1 MNEIEQEKSKISS
14 IRDKSPGSSGSNNYN
29 KYVEDKLKEYTILN
43 PYGVS
48 SSQISTDNQNNLIKD
63 KNSKSEIN
71 KQNFNLKQV
80 NINDKNIRSDNRN
93 LSNSDVDSLRTLEKR
108 YIELMNRFNKVS
120 NQFQSLKTT
129 NEIIEKENKYQ
140 AELHKRVV
148 FDLQN
153 EIDNLNISLHE
164 K

>member
-1 MNEIEQEKSKISS
+1 MKEDRNSKNQLKNENLKQKS
-14 IRDKSPGSSGSNNYN
+14 IRENIVLDNR
-29 KYVEDKLKEYTILN
+29 
-43 PYGVS
+43 VS
-48 SSQISTDNQNNLIKD
+48 SS
-63 KNSKSEIN
+63 
-71 KQNFNLKQV
+71 
-80 NINDKNIRSDNRN
+80 
-93 LSNSDVDSLRTLEKR
+93 NSDIESLRTLEKR

-129 NEIIEKENKYQ
+129 NDIIEKENKYQ

>member
-1 MNEIEQEKSKISS
+1 MKNLELENSNNSTLRE
-14 IRDKSPGSSGSNNYN
+14 KSPGSSGSNNYN
-29 KYVEDKLKEYTILN
+29 KYLESKLKEYTVLN
-43 PYGVS
+43 PYCGNQDSNMKEDRNIKNQLKNENLKQKSIRENIVLDNRVS
-48 SSQISTDNQNNLIKD
+48 SS
-63 KNSKSEIN
+63 
-71 KQNFNLKQV
+71 
-80 NINDKNIRSDNRN
+80 
-93 LSNSDVDSLRTLEKR
+93 NSDIESLRTLEKR

-129 NEIIEKENKYQ
+129 NDIIEKENKYQ

>member
-1 MNEIEQEKSKISS
+1 MKNIELENSNNSTL
-14 IRDKSPGSSGSNNYN
+14 REKSPGSSGSNNYN
-29 KYVEDKLKEYTILN
+29 KYLESKLKEYTVLN
-43 PYGVS
+43 PYCGNQEDMTSKNQFKNENLKRKSNLENNVLDNRVS
-48 SSQISTDNQNNLIKD
+48 SS
-63 KNSKSEIN
+63 
-71 KQNFNLKQV
+71 
-80 NINDKNIRSDNRN
+80 
-93 LSNSDVDSLRTLEKR
+93 NSDIESLRTLEKR

-129 NEIIEKENKYQ
+129 NDIIEKENKYQ